1 MPLYRDVMEDSG
13 GVTALTEAEVATLD
27 SFPEGCACT
36 SVSLKPDMPTKQSES
51 NESEVERHVSEKSLI
66 GISF

>member
-1 MPLYRDVMEDSG
+1 MEDSG

-51 NESEVERHVSEKSLI
+51 NESCRSGTACVRRVPHWDFILR
-66 GISF
+66 